1 MVIMALDHTRDYF
14 HAPAFLYE
22 PTDPNLSS
30 LPIFFTRWITHY
42 CAPAF
47 SFLAGV
53 SAFLAGRRKTK
64 QELSAFLFT
73 RGLWLVCIEFT
84 VVNFAWFFDTQFK
97 TEGLLVIW
105 ALGISMIVL
114 AALIHLP
121 KKLILIFSCVLIFG
135 HNLLDSIN
143 IQGNVWWAILHQFE
157 IFPFSEERNLFVV
170 YPLIP
175 WIAVMSLGYCFGSL
189 YDSPF
194 DGQKRRKLLNGIGIS
209 AIVLFLILRGFNIYG
224 NPAPRIQYDTF
235 SKSLM
240 SFLNPDK
247 YPPSLQYLLMT
258 LGPSFIFLANTENW
272 KGRLSRFF
280 SIFGRVP
287 FFYYILH
294 IYFIHIFALFA
305 AELSGWGWQTMIL
318 SNWVTEM
325 PSLKGYGFNLWI
337 VYLVWGFIIVLLFP
351 LCKKFDAYKTKHKE
365 KKWLSYL

>member
-1 MVIMALDHTRDYF
+1 MPHQIHSSPVSNRISSVDLLKGLVMVIMALDHTRDYF

-121 KKLILIFSCVLIFG
+121 KKLIDLVVHLLAVKPVAIFG
-135 HNLLDSIN
+135 GGVRIASRHN
-143 IQGNVWWAILHQFE
+143 HT
-157 IFPFSEERNLFVV
+157 
-170 YPLIP
+170 
-175 WIAVMSLGYCFGSL
+175 
-189 YDSPF
+189 
-194 DGQKRRKLLNGIGIS
+194 KRV
-209 AIVLFLILRGFNIYG
+209 IV
-224 NPAPRIQYDTF
+224 
-235 SKSLM
+235 
-240 SFLNPDK
+240 
-247 YPPSLQYLLMT
+247 
-258 LGPSFIFLANTENW
+258 
-272 KGRLSRFF
+272 SR
-280 SIFGRVP
+280 S
-287 FFYYILH
+287 
-294 IYFIHIFALFA
+294 
-305 AELSGWGWQTMIL
+305 
-318 SNWVTEM
+318 
-325 PSLKGYGFNLWI
+325 
-337 VYLVWGFIIVLLFP
+337 
-351 LCKKFDAYKTKHKE
+351 D
-365 KKWLSYL
+365 